1 MRVDPQPADVRRI
14 VLRIFRQFGASPQ
27 SLFEIEESIRIEQG
41 RCLARSYRVD
51 ALMAMWLVEVG
62 ILQFYD
68 AEGEMLATVNLLQKL
83 VPERLAA

>member
-1 MRVDPQPADVRRI
+1 MRIDPQPTEVRRI

-27 SLFEIEESIRIEQG
+27 SLFEMQETTRVEQG
-41 RCLARSYRVD
+41 KCLARSYRIGD
-51 ALMAMWLVEVG
+51 LLAMWLVEVG

-68 AEGEMLATVNLLQKL
+68 AEGAMLATVNLLQKV